1 MTIAIITPSER
12 DYRMH
17 VLQQTQTDSETKF
30 VQVKDLNSAYGITVN
45 NYVSI
50 TNSVRM
56 HNYNSVVEAV
66 QRRIR

>member
-17 VLQQTQTDSETKF
+17 VLQQTQTEKDIEY

-45 NYVSI
+45 DYVSI

-66 QRRIR
+66 QRRVR